1 MQYDDDEGD
10 RVLLTTDSDLAGAVL
25 NAKSSGLKV
34 FPFSEL
40 EPICLLKMPLFCY
53 YSQHKHPE
61 IPLPLCHGQMC
72 QSFACLLCLIVV
84 ELGLAGPE
92 VAH

>member
-34 FPFSEL
+34 LRLHIDNSDSSSEVKKQL
-40 EPICLLKMPLFCY
+40 PELVPPQKSQLTPVHYGLMAGAIALTGVVLVVYLKR
-53 YSQHKHPE
+53 SK
-61 IPLPLCHGQMC
+61 
-72 QSFACLLCLIVV
+72 V
-84 ELGLAGPE
+84 
-92 VAH
+92 